1 MWSLNRKPSLFLQ
14 RGFCAR
20 LARFERA
27 AFRLGGERSI
37 LLSYRRI
44 VIRRGSAVYKP
55 SSVLT
60 AIYLRVQSPVR
71 SSETTE
77 AGEQPVCFLSC
88 TGWGLHDGRVARPPV
103 RSYRTFP
110 PLPIDWRYIS
120 VALALE
126 SPPPAVSWHPC
137 SVVLGL
143 SSSSALRRNPRL
155 PNRLSLRTV
164 LYTQLL
170 FSSM

>member
-1 MWSLNRKPSLFLQ
+1 MNGIYKDRRNILFQWSS
-14 RGFCAR
+14 AR

-27 AFRLGGERSI
+27 AFRLGGGPSI
-37 LLSYRRI
+37 LLRYRRI
-44 VIRRGSAVYKP
+44 KLRGSAVCKP

-60 AIYLRVQSPVR
+60 AIYLHVQSPVR

-77 AGEQPVCFLSC
+77 ADEQPICFLSC

-126 SPPPAVSWHPC
+126 LPPPAVSWHPC

-143 SSSSALRRNPRL
+143 SSSSALRQNPRL
-155 PNRLSLRTV
+155 SNRLSLRAV
-164 LYTQLL
+164 FYT
-170 FSSM
+170 